1 MEPLHVFS
9 AITGGG
15 LIVSSVMLARLG
27 RRANDAFLRSLSLA
41 CLLFAMT
48 QFANAVPGWLRGD
61 QGWTY
66 LPRLAGFLI
75 ILRQI
80 VKLKLAL

>member
-1 MEPLHVFS
+1 MEPLHVLS
-9 AITGGG
+9 AITGCG
-15 LIVSSVMLARLG
+15 LIVSSVILCHLG
-27 RRANDAFLRSLSLA
+27 NRANDAFLRSLSLA
-41 CLLFAMT
+41 CVLFALT

-75 ILRQI
+75 VLRQI